1 MSEYIDVKGRE
12 ITSILHIGDLVEFLV
27 DGQFFQKQNGK
38 DEKYAGYVSSLTHCV
53 IGLSTTPHD
62 NRRHGYSGLV
72 EEQERKITEIEA
84 THIKRYRLLSEP
96 SH

>member
-1 MSEYIDVKGRE
+1 MSAYIDVKGRE

-27 DGQFFQKQNGK
+27 DGQFFQRADGK
-38 DEKYAGYVSSLTHCV
+38 DEKYVGYVSSLSNSI

-62 NRRHGYSGLV
+62 NRHHGYIGTL

-84 THIKRYRLLSEP
+84 HHIKQYRLLGEP